1 MLDSMQN
8 ETGSSSQFSPR
19 ALRIRT
25 RVLLYGRPVGRTNSK
40 KKIVS
45 SGAIFE
51 HGHFWMCEI
60 MLLSAAEGSADNS
73 KQLHHWSCGPP

>member
-25 RVLLYGRPVGRTNSK
+25 RVLLYRRPVGRLIPK
-40 KKIVS
+40 KRL
-45 SGAIFE
+45 FP
-51 HGHFWMCEI
+51 
-60 MLLSAAEGSADNS
+60 
-73 KQLHHWSCGPP
+73 Q